1 MSTLKTQINDDVK
14 SAMKAKEVFKRNT
27 LRLLTSAMKQIEV
40 DERIELSNE
49 DIVKI
54 IQKEIKKRN
63 DSATQYKDAGRND
76 LYEQEVNEIAI
87 LEVYLPKQ
95 LNDDDLKNVVA
106 SVIEEIGAK
115 NMKDM
120 GKVMGIANAKLAG
133 SADGKRIS
141 EIVKA
146 LLK

>member
-49 DIVKI
+49 DIIKI

-95 LNDDDLKNVVA
+95 LNDDDLKNVIA

>member
-95 LNDDDLKNVVA
+95 LNDDDLKNVIA